1 MGFNTNMQ
9 LAWLLPLTHL
19 TLSLATN
26 QILQNSTFF
35 SFFFGDPTSELT
47 AFDIHT
53 EETQD
58 TNVNLETTTFLH
70 SHVETFDVHCKLEFR
85 ECWFRDF
92 EKNTYPSITAEQSY
106 NVASNGEGG
115 QGRFS
120 WPRFRSG
127 QSHNCR
133 VWGRECGKQCRSS
146 TYCC

>member
-1 MGFNTNMQ
+1 MQ